1 MMVSFRFLSV
11 LRLNCLN
18 LVRVFF
24 AVMVFFFC
32 LVSQA
37 KSNLPLISAVQK
49 RPNQLSRELS
59 GHFSYLPLDHFNT
72 YFALGL
78 SYTHWFNDYLGWEV
92 ANLNYAKSSPT
103 GLESYLV
110 GTYGANPETFDILQ
124 YYGTTNLI
132 YSPLFMKHLFKSE
145 SIVWGDLSFVGGVG
159 MARLERNGNIGAFD
173 FGGMVRFFS
182 GAHWI
187 YRLDIRQYLFSSAL
201 VKPNMAIAFGV
212 SYNFGKAQVVEPIQ
226 EEEE

>member
-1 MMVSFRFLSV
+1 MMIA
-11 LRLNCLN
+11 CLIA
-18 LVRVFF
+18 L
-24 AVMVFFFC
+24 FFC
-32 LVSQA
+32 LTPVVYCHSAAAQEP
-37 KSNLPLISAVQK
+37 SLPPARTNFPVISAVQK
-49 RPNQLSRELS
+49 RPNQLSQELS
-59 GHFSYLPLDHFNT
+59 GHFSYFPLDHFNT

-78 SYTHWFNDYLGWEV
+78 SYTHWFNDYLGWEI

-103 GLESYLV
+103 GLESHLI
-110 GTYGANPETFDILQ
+110 GAYDAKNVESFDILQ

-145 SIVWGDLSFVGGVG
+145 SIIWGDLSLVGGG
-159 MARLERNGNIGAFD
+159 GLARLETSGNVGVFD

-182 GAHWI
+182 GTHWI
-187 YRLDIRQYLFSSAL
+187 YRLDIRQHLFTSSL

-212 SYNFGKAQVVEPIQ
+212 SYNFGKAEVLAPVL